1 MPTPNIYVKVGL
13 VIAFI
18 CAIFG
23 SGFYLEHLR
32 FVKYQIEVESAAKAQ
47 EAHNKAVEQQH
58 QLITKGIQD
67 EYEAKLSAIK
77 SYYGGLHHP
86 SSSSMP
92 KLSNPASGVDES
104 TANQLLAC
112 ATTTQQLVSLQKWIN
127 EQVGIK

>member
-1 MPTPNIYVKVGL
+1 MPLPNIYVKVGL
-13 VIAFI
+13 ALAFI
-18 CAIFG
+18 CAIFAA
-23 SGFYLEHLR
+23 GFYVEHLR
-32 FVKYQIEVESAAKAQ
+32 FVKYEIEVESAAKAQ

-58 QLITKGIQD
+58 QLVTKSIQD

-77 SYYGGLHHP
+77 SYYGGLHY
-86 SSSSMP
+86 SSSS
-92 KLSNPASGVDES
+92 KLSIVTNSPSRVDES